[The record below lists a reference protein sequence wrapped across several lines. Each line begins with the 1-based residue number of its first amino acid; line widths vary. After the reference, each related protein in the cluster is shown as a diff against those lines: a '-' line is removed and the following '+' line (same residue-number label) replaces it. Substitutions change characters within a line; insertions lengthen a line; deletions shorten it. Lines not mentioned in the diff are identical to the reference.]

1 MMADCFSSFS
11 LMRSGKSALAWQVA
25 HLDPPCAADDDVAL
39 DDASDAV
46 PLRRHGGWN
55 PGPCD
60 RDLGVARI
68 VGHREDEALRG
79 SEKFPGRISAT
90 DFSLH
95 AERLIVSTELGVRLR
110 CAVYDDLT
118 IRSGC
123 SRGQKWAGEH
133 YHAQLVVGDEL
144 RLPGWRRRQVVGVIE
159 NRRDYILVRK
169 DDEVRIEAVDRTG
182 GVKITTSAGSHSQ

>member
-46 PLRRHGGWN
+46 PLRRHAGWN

-68 VGHREDEALRG
+68 VGHLEDEALLG

-133 YHAQLVVGDEL
+133 HDA
-144 RLPGWRRRQVVGVIE
+144 RRREAAPLEHGSRPLSGRHPRGLLVA
-159 NRRDYILVRK
+159 RRRCHANVAMTMADYFSSSSVL
-169 DDEVRIEAVDRTG
+169 
-182 GVKITTSAGSHSQ
+182 